1 MTKNNQNSSSSQYSG
16 SPTLQHAVSPV
27 AVIGLWHQG
36 IVAAACLA
44 DFGYDVVAADVDA
57 AKIKTLCDGRAPL
70 YEPGLDELIR
80 KGLDAGKLRFTTD
93 LAAAAKGCAD
103 VLVMHDTPVD
113 ANDQSDLSVVFRDVE
128 AIAPGLAEGCV
139 MLVTAQVPVG
149 TCDKLAAAVRAKR
162 PGLKF
167 GLAYSPENL
176 RLGQAI
182 ERFRKPAL
190 PVIGSDDAWALDR
203 VEQLLAPCGV
213 KWERVNLR
221 TAEMAKHA
229 LNAFLAT
236 SVTFANELGN
246 LCDEVGA
253 DGVRLAQVL
262 RLEPRIGP
270 KAMLMPGLGF
280 SGGTLARDMQTLRG
294 LGDRFGIETRML
306 DGIWESNK
314 RQNELV
320 VRKLK
325 KMLGALKGVPVAVF
339 GLTYKPDT
347 STLRRSASLEIIA
360 EIVREGAVVA
370 AHDPKADRGELASHR
385 EFRFVDDVYEAARGA
400 QAVVIITGWA
410 EYRKLDAAKLKQVMA
425 RPVVIDTNN
434 MLDAAAME
442 QAGFVYLDI
451 GRGRGAGKRE
461 V

>member
-1 MTKNNQNSSSSQYSG
+1 MTESNQDPSS
-16 SPTLQHAVSPV
+16 LQHSNTPALHSSV
-27 AVIGLWHQG
+27 AVVGLWHQG

-44 DFGYDVVAADVDA
+44 DFGYDVLAADVDA
-57 AKIKTLCDGRAPL
+57 EKIEALNEGRAPL
-70 YEPGLDELIR
+70 FEPGLDELLR
-80 KGLDAGKLRFTTD
+80 KGLDAKRLRFTTD
-93 LAAAAKGCAD
+93 VAGAVKQRAN

-113 ANDQSDLSVVFRDVE
+113 ANDQSDLSVVFQALE
-128 AIAPGLAEGCV
+128 AIAPNLADDCLI
-139 MLVTAQVPVG
+139 LVTAQVPVG
-149 TCDKLAAAVRAKR
+149 TCDKLSGIIRAKR
-162 PGLKF
+162 PNLRF
-167 GLAYSPENL
+167 GLVYSPENL

-182 ERFRKPAL
+182 ERFRHPAL
-190 PVIGSDDAWALDR
+190 PVIGSEEVWALDR

-236 SVTFANELGN
+236 SVSFANELGN

-262 RLEPRIGP
+262 RLEPRIGA

-314 RQNELV
+314 HQNELV

-325 KMLGALKGVPVAVF
+325 KTLGTLKGVPVTVL

-360 EIVREGAVVA
+360 DILGEGAVVT
-370 AHDPKADRGELASHR
+370 AHDPKADRTEVAAHR
-385 EFRFVDDVYEAARGA
+385 EFRFVEDVYEAAKGS

-410 EYRKLDAAKLKQVMA
+410 DYKKLDFARMKSVMA

-442 QAGFVYLDI
+442 KAGFVYLDI
-451 GRGRGAGKRE
+451 GRGRGARK
-461 V
+461 